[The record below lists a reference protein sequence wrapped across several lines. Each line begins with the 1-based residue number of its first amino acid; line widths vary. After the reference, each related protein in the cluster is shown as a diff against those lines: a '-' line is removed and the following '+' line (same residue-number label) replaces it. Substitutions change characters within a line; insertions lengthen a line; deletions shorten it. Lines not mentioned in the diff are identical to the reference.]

1 MGKQKQGSNYVEE
14 ITKMEQDF
22 SQWYTDV
29 VLKAELA
36 DYGMVKGCMAIKPYG
51 FQIWEQIRAGLNE
64 RLMATGHQNVY
75 LPILIPESL
84 LNKEKEHVEGFAP
97 EVAWVTIGGE
107 KELEE
112 RLCIRPTSETLFS
125 TMFAKWVNSWRDLP
139 LLYNQWGNV
148 VRWEKSTRPF
158 LRTAEFLWQEGHT
171 VHATAEESAAET
183 QKILKL
189 YSDYAE
195 KVLAIPVIKGR
206 KTEQEKFAGAVNT
219 YTIEAM
225 MHDGQALQAGTSHN
239 FGQNFSIPFEIKYQN
254 KAGKMEYCWQTSWG
268 VTTRLIGGIIMVHGD
283 NRGLVLPPRVAPV
296 QVILVPIAGHKT
308 GVLKKCQEVLQE
320 LRNLYRVI
328 IDDRDNYSPGWKF
341 NQWEMKGVPLRLEIG
356 PRDIIHEQVV
366 LVRRDTGEKE
376 VVKIEQLK
384 EQIGSKLADIQN
396 SLFQKALEKREKRTY
411 RAEQLK
417 DFKKIIAKETGFIKG
432 MLCGNKECEEKMK
445 EITRT
450 TVRCIPFEQ
459 EKLSERCIC
468 CGGAAGEMAIF
479 ARAY

>member
-51 FQIWEQIRAGLNE
+51 FQIWEKIRAGLNE

-75 LPILIPESL
+75 LPLFIPESL

-158 LRTAEFLWQEGHT
+158 LRTAEILWQEGHT

-183 QKILKL
+183 QKILNL
-189 YSDYAE
+189 YSDYVE

-239 FGQNFSIPFEIKYQN
+239 FGQNFSIPFAIKYQN

-268 VTTRLIGGIIMVHGD
+268 ITTRLIGGIIMVHGD

-296 QVILVPIAGHKT
+296 QV
-308 GVLKKCQEVLQE
+308 
-320 LRNLYRVI
+320 
-328 IDDRDNYSPGWKF
+328 
-341 NQWEMKGVPLRLEIG
+341 
-356 PRDIIHEQVV
+356 
-366 LVRRDTGEKE
+366 DTGTH
-376 VVKIEQLK
+376 
-384 EQIGSKLADIQN
+384 SR
-396 SLFQKALEKREKRTY
+396 S
-411 RAEQLK
+411 
-417 DFKKIIAKETGFIKG
+417 
-432 MLCGNKECEEKMK
+432 
-445 EITRT
+445 
-450 TVRCIPFEQ
+450 
-459 EKLSERCIC
+459 
-468 CGGAAGEMAIF
+468 
-479 ARAY
+479 